1 MADTEDQVS
10 EQATGQA
17 NEPAVK
23 FLIQRVYIK
32 DSSFESPNT
41 PDVFKTDYKPNIQ
54 FNMNTKTNNFQE
66 NFHEVILTMTA
77 EVKSSDDKVFF
88 VVEVQQAGIFQIEGF
103 DAERLTE
110 VLHITCPNVLYPY
123 GREAIDN
130 LVVKGS
136 FPPLMLA
143 PVNFEAAYLQAR
155 DQQGSQPEAAS

>member
-1 MADTEDQVS
+1 MADTEDQAS
-10 EQATGQA
+10 GQATEQAS
-17 NEPAVK
+17 EPSMK

-41 PDVFKTDYKPNIQ
+41 PDIFKTDYKPNIH

-66 NFHEVILTMTA
+66 NFHEVILTMTV
-77 EVKSSDDKVFF
+77 EVKNSEDKVFF
-88 VVEVQQAGIFQIEGF
+88 VAEVQQAGIFQIEGF

-136 FPPLMLA
+136 FPPVMLA
-143 PVNFEAAYLQAR
+143 PVNFESAFVQA
-155 DQQGSQPEAAS
+155 QEQAKKNEPAS